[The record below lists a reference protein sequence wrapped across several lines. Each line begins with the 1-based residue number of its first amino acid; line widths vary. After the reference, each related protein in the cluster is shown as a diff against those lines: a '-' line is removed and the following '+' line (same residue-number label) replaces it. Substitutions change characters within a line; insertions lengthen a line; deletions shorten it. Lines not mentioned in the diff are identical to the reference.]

1 MESKNG
7 SLQKNTPKFSLL
19 NDLLRQMSVD
29 DIGIGY
35 VKVFDDV
42 VGLNHM
48 LLLWYCAV
56 LLMGVE
62 SAHCSCLIDI
72 DIKSMPKIIW
82 LLAVPHK

>member
-1 MESKNG
+1 
-7 SLQKNTPKFSLL
+7 
-19 NDLLRQMSVD
+19 MSVD

-42 VGLNHM
+42 VELNHM

-62 SAHCSCLIDI
+62 SEHCSCLIDI